1 MADKARYFLEQSIPE
16 LKEFEKKK
24 IFTKEEI
31 AAITKK
37 RSEFEHKVN
46 IPGCKPVDYARYVEY
61 EMNLEALRKKRVQRL
76 GLKGRSY
83 TGSRKIFFILDR
95 ATRKFHGD
103 IGLWMQYIDFAKKEK
118 ASKVLLKVFASALKL
133 HPMKTEL
140 WIYAARHAMEENGD
154 MTEARSFMQR
164 GLRFNKGSK
173 LLWLEYTKLE
183 LVYIAKIITRRRLLG
198 IDQQEELPSNK
209 TNDNDEEMIEL
220 PAITGEDLSHEG
232 SEEDKLENSPLNSLE
247 DNPAFNGAI
256 PLAVFDSAIKEI
268 PNDIE
273 FIFSFFNL
281 FASFTGL
288 PCQRKLVTHSVNC
301 ALKDFPTTS
310 LTLFMEIKALFVGTE
325 VIDPKFPSTLGHALS
340 KIMDSISNATPRTEF
355 YQHITSFLLDLLKQK
370 DLDPAMETV
379 IKGALNKYF
388 KQAEQ
393 DGDIN
398 GDMYLAW
405 SRLLHSSGKERAG
418 QVVLKRGLEAFPN
431 IAIEAK

>member
-16 LKEFEKKK
+16 LEKFEG
-24 IFTKEEI
+24 
-31 AAITKK
+31 K
-37 RSEFEHKVN
+37 RQVA
-46 IPGCKPVDYARYVEY
+46 CRYET
-61 EMNLEALRKKRVQRL
+61 NLALRKKRVQRL

-140 WIYAARHAMEENGD
+140 WIYAACHAMEENGD

-173 LLWLEYTKLE
+173 QLWLEYSKLE

-209 TNDNDEEMIEL
+209 TNDEDEEMIEL
-220 PAITGEDLSHEG
+220 PAITGEELNHEG

-256 PLAVFDSAIKEI
+256 LFAVFDLAIKEI

-273 FIFSFFNL
+273 FIFAFFNS
-281 FASFTGL
+281 FAWFTGL
-288 PCQRKLVTHSVNC
+288 PCQRKL
-301 ALKDFPTTS
+301 
-310 LTLFMEIKALFVGTE
+310 
-325 VIDPKFPSTLGHALS
+325 
-340 KIMDSISNATPRTEF
+340 
-355 YQHITSFLLDLLKQK
+355 
-370 DLDPAMETV
+370 
-379 IKGALNKYF
+379 
-388 KQAEQ
+388 
-393 DGDIN
+393 
-398 GDMYLAW
+398 LA
-405 SRLLHSSGKERAG
+405 H
-418 QVVLKRGLEAFPN
+418 
-431 IAIEAK
+431 

>member
-46 IPGCKPVDYARYVEY
+46 IPSCKPVDYARYVEWVLFQN
-61 EMNLEALRKKRVQRL
+61 EMNLEALRKKRVQQL

-164 GLRFNKGSK
+164 GLRFNKESK

-198 IDQQEELPSNK
+198 IDRQEELPSNK
-209 TNDNDEEMIEL
+209 TNDEDEEMIEL
-220 PAITGEDLSHEG
+220 PAITGEGLSHEG
-232 SEEDKLENSPLNSLE
+232 SEEDKLENSPLNSLK
-247 DNPAFNGAI
+247 DNPALNGAI
-256 PLAVFDSAIKEI
+256 PLAVLDSAIKEI

-288 PCQRKLVTHSVNC
+288 PCQRKLLTHSFNC

-325 VIDPKFPSTLGHALS
+325 VIDPKFPSTLSHALS
-340 KIMDSISNATPRTEF
+340 KIMDN
-355 YQHITSFLLDLLKQK
+355 
-370 DLDPAMETV
+370 LDPAMETV

-398 GDMYLAW
+398 GDMYLAG
-405 SRLLHSSGKERAG
+405 RG
-418 QVVLKRGLEAFPN
+418 QAVLKRGLEAFPN